1 MYLLASYFAAR
12 SASLTLSF
20 LPYEKSFRFF
30 LSPRSLSFSCC
41 LCLFPRELPV
51 APTLADRTAAILA
64 QRQRATIIAWNRSE
78 RHSMLRAAISFASE
92 SKRLLPVLET
102 VLQLQIG
109 LPRKRRGAVHPRYIS
124 RVSLTGNHVIP
135 RCYLLASADASRFFH
150 YRNVFSTRA
159 RANGKVGGASRTF
172 FERQFA
178 RHRERVRDATGRTNE
193 LRRMREKTFRPT
205 NERTRQRARATTRNS
220 CEDA

>member
-12 SASLTLSF
+12 SASLALSF
-20 LPYEKSFRFF
+20 LPYESLRFF
-30 LSPRSLSFSCC
+30 LLPVSFSSRVAGRAY
-41 LCLFPRELPV
+41 PRRP
-51 APTLADRTAAILA
+51 DRCDP
-64 QRQRATIIAWNRSE
+64 
-78 RHSMLRAAISFASE
+78 RAAATSDDYRLESIRETFDASCRDIFRERIKATFTCSRDGITITDRFTEETARRRASSDIS
-92 SKRLLPVLET
+92 
-102 VLQLQIG
+102 
-109 LPRKRRGAVHPRYIS
+109 H
-124 RVSLTGNHVIP
+124 VSLTGNHVIP

-178 RHRERVRDATGRTNE
+178 SHRERVRDTTGRTNE

>member
-1 MYLLASYFAAR
+1 MRSRFVSSYHRALCLSPVACVFFLASCR
-12 SASLTLSF
+12 SR
-20 LPYEKSFRFF
+20 LPSSTGPLRFSRSGNERR
-30 LSPRSLSFSCC
+30 LSPGID
-41 LCLFPRELPV
+41 PRDIRCSV
-51 APTLADRTAAILA
+51 
-64 QRQRATIIAWNRSE
+64 
-78 RHSMLRAAISFASE
+78 
-92 SKRLLPVLET
+92 
-102 VLQLQIG
+102 
-109 LPRKRRGAVHPRYIS
+109 PRYLSRANQSDFYLFSRRYYNYRSVYRGNGAAPCILDIS

-178 RHRERVRDATGRTNE
+178 RHRERVRDATRRTNG